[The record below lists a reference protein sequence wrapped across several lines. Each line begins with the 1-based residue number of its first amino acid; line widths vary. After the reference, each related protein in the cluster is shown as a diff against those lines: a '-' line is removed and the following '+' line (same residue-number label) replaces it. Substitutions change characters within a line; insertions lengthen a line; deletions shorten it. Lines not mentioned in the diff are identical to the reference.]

1 VWLEVTVRS
10 GDRILG
16 RSGAR
21 DELGKVDPWSHFVN
35 VFLLDREGRRINRRN
50 AADIFVPLYNHQIPP
65 GAGQTVHYSVT
76 LPADITE
83 PVTVELRLNY
93 RKFDQEYMAIVAEKA
108 RPKGK
113 PIRGYQPGKAYEN
126 KLPIVEM
133 AFDKVTFP
141 LANNLGEVR
150 NEKSEIPEWQRWN
163 DYGIGLF
170 LKGKA
175 ELRQADQAFM
185 EVGRLGRY
193 DGPLNRARVLYREG
207 RLDEAVTSLNE
218 ALAHDDPAPPPWTVG
233 WLSGLINREQG
244 QLVEAERNFR
254 GVLEDST
261 EETRRRKFDFSK
273 DYRVLNLLGE
283 TLFDLANR
291 EIGPERKSRRQELL
305 QEAVGQFK
313 KTLRIDSENV
323 TAHHN
328 LHLLYATL
336 QDKAKASYH
345 QKLHA
350 RYKPD
355 DNARDRAVAE
365 ARRRYPAA
373 NFAAE
378 ALVIYPLDRPGTF
391 GLRKSVRR
399 GNGEVG
405 VDVKGE
411 ENGSGK

>member
-1 VWLEVTVRS
+1 
-10 GDRILG
+10 
-16 RSGAR
+16 
-21 DELGKVDPWSHFVN
+21 
-35 VFLLDREGRRINRRN
+35 
-50 AADIFVPLYNHQIPP
+50 
-65 GAGQTVHYSVT
+65 VT
-76 LPADITE
+76 L
-83 PVTVELRLNY
+83 ELRLNY

-113 PIRGYQPGKAYEN
+113 PIRGHQPGEAYVN

-133 AFDKVTFP
+133 AFDAVTFP
-141 LANNLGEVR
+141 LIDNPREVQ
-150 NEKSEIPEWQRWN
+150 NDKSDIPEWQRWN

-175 ELRQADQAFM
+175 ELRQADQAFL

-207 RLDEAVTSLNE
+207 RLDEAVASINE
-218 ALAHDDPAPPPWTVG
+218 ALVHDSPAPPPWTVG

-244 QLVEAERNFR
+244 QLAKAERNFR

-273 DYRVLNLLGE
+273 DYRVVNLLGE

-291 EIGPERKSRRQELL
+291 EIGPERKARRLELL
-305 QEAVGQFK
+305 RQAVEQFE

-336 QDKAKASYH
+336 QDEAKASYH

-378 ALVIYPLDRPGTF
+378 ALVIYPLDRPEAF
-391 GLRKSVRR
+391 GLTKTDQRDDGDTGDDAKGE
-399 GNGEVG
+399 GNGNE
-405 VDVKGE
+405 K
-411 ENGSGK
+411 